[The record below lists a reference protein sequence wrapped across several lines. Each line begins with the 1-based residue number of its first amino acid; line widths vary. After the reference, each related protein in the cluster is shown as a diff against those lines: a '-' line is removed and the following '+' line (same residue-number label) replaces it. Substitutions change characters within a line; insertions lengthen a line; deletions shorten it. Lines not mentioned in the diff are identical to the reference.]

1 MAVADLFRGPD
12 PGARRMTLVAV
23 LVVSL
28 VLTLLGRLAYVQAAT
43 SGTATNDGVGDHDGT
58 IRVPAARG
66 EILDARGRPLLA
78 NRLSYVVTVDRS
90 ALWRDPVAGSAVLSR
105 LATLLGTT
113 AAALAQQITPC
124 GAGTSPPCWTG
135 LPYQP
140 IPVATDVTTA
150 TVLTLSEHREQF
162 PGVAV
167 TTRSVP
173 TYPGGTLA
181 AHLLGYTGAVT
192 VADERGDP
200 ALSDAD
206 TIGVAGLEEQY
217 DQVLRGHDG
226 TQTVRLDARGDPV
239 GVAATSPAQ
248 QGETLVTS
256 LDADVQALAERALR
270 SQIASVRASGKQGKS
285 GAVVV
290 MDPNTG
296 RVLAAASYPSFDP
309 ALFSDGISAS
319 NYATLTAPAANAP
332 LVGRAI
338 DGAYAP
344 GSTFKLISA
353 SSDVMHGRASLSGAY
368 ACPGTLDVDGRV
380 KTNFDSE
387 ASAYPLTLRQAL
399 QVSCDTWFYR
409 FAIDEFYADQAR
421 VAAGHTAAENLQA
434 MASAFGIGSAPGVD
448 LPTDE
453 QATGSYADRESR
465 LARWTA
471 DRAQYCADAR
481 RGYPTEK
488 DRQRRAYLTQL
499 AKENC
504 TDGWRYRAGD
514 NADMAIGQGETT
526 LSPLQLA
533 VAYSALVNGGTL
545 WRPTI
550 GWGVVDA
557 AGHVVRTIN
566 PTVKS
571 RVPVS
576 SDVLRYIAD
585 SLRFQSGHEVSGALA
600 FDGRSYKTLLGG
612 KTGTAEV
619 YGQDDTSWLAA
630 WGPLDA
636 AGRARFVV
644 VGMIEAAGTGASAAA
659 PMVRTVY
666 DGLLGA
672 SGPAVLPRATPESR
686 LPVVGPQVRVTR

>member
-1 MAVADLFRGPD
+1 VADLFRGAD

-28 VLTLLGRLAYVQAAT
+28 VLTLLGRLAYVQATARAAPAT
-43 SGTATNDGVGDHDGT
+43 GSADHDGT

-66 EILDARGRPLLA
+66 EILDARGRPLVA
-78 NRLSYVVTVDRS
+78 NQLSYVVTVDRT
-90 ALWRDPVAGSAVLSR
+90 ALWRDPVAGTAVLVR
-105 LATLLGTT
+105 LAGLLGST
-113 AAALAQQITPC
+113 AATLAQQITPC
-124 GAGTSPPCWTG
+124 SAGTSPPCWTG
-135 LPYQP
+135 PPYQP
-140 IPVATDVTTA
+140 VPVATDVSTA

-167 TTRSVP
+167 TTRPVRS
-173 TYPGGTLA
+173 YPGGMLA

-192 VADERGDP
+192 RADETSDP
-200 ALSDAD
+200 ALTDAD
-206 TIGVAGLEEQY
+206 SIGVAGLEEQY
-217 DQVLRGHDG
+217 DQVLRGRDG
-226 TQTVRLDARGDPV
+226 TQTVRLDARGEPLDV
-239 GVAATSPAQ
+239 VATSPAQ

-256 LDADVQALAERALR
+256 IDADVQALAERALR
-270 SQIASVRASGKQGKS
+270 SQIAAVRASGKSGKS

-290 MDPNTG
+290 MDTNTG
-296 RVLAAASYPSFDP
+296 RVIAAASYPTFDP

-319 NYATLTAPAANAP
+319 AYAKLTEPSANAP

-353 SSDVMHGRASLSGAY
+353 SSDVMHGRASLTGAY
-368 ACPGTLDVDGRV
+368 ACPGTLDVDGRT

-387 ASAYPLTLRQAL
+387 ASTYPLTLRQAL

-409 FAIDEFYADQAR
+409 FAVDEFYADQAS
-421 VAAGHTAAENLQA
+421 VAAGRRPAEDLQA
-434 MASAFGIGSAPGVD
+434 MAGAFGIGSAPGID

-471 DRAQYCADAR
+471 ARAQYCADAR

-488 DRQRRAYLTQL
+488 DAQRRAYLTQL
-499 AKENC
+499 AKESC

-557 AGHVVRTIN
+557 SGHVVRTIN
-566 PTVKS
+566 PTVKGH
-571 RVPVS
+571 VPVGR
-576 SDVLRYIAD
+576 DVLRYIAD

-630 WGPLDA
+630 WGPLNA
-636 AGRARFVV
+636 ANRARFVV

-659 PMVRTVY
+659 PMVRAVY
-666 DGLLGA
+666 DGLLGENR
-672 SGPAVLPRATPESR
+672 PTVLPGATPER
-686 LPVVGPQVRVTR
+686 VPPVVGPAGRMTR